1 MSVINTNVKSL
12 IAQNSLTTNNRKLS
26 DTMEALSTGKRINK
40 AGDDAAGL
48 AISEKMTSQVRGL
61 NQAVRNANDAI
72 SMIQTAEGALVEVT
86 NMLQRMRELSVQ
98 ASNDTNTTD
107 DRSYLNMEYQ
117 SLKNEINR
125 VVKNTQWNGMNLLDG
140 SFLANV
146 STTNSGAAAGTFV
159 SGETRFQVGAN
170 ANQVITHTFADFDDQ
185 VAVAQVGTL
194 TMRTNEDLANTLYS
208 GKTLGSGEVLRV
220 TVNNTVLSITPGS
233 ATSADAT
240 TLGALLAS
248 AINESTAL
256 SQLVSA
262 TAATGTVTITS
273 LVAGTEFSV
282 LTNLKPNQSSLGFQ
296 TTTYNSSKG
305 WSTIAGSGII
315 NQTDSQ
321 KATQTLDAALQVVN
335 KSRSQMGAT
344 INRLTYAADNLTNIS
359 TNTQASR
366 SRILDAD
373 YASTTTELARTQI
386 IQQAATAMLAQAN
399 QQPQTVL
406 SLLK

>member
-12 IAQNSLTTNNRKLS
+12 IAQNSLTTNNRRLS
-26 DTMEALSTGKRINK
+26 DAMESLSTGKRINK

-48 AISEKMTSQVRGL
+48 AISEKMTSHVRGL

-98 ASNDTNTTD
+98 SANDTNTTD
-107 DRSYLNMEYQ
+107 DRSYLDMEFQ

-140 SFLANV
+140 SFLGNV
-146 STTNSGAAAGTFV
+146 STTVSGAAAGDRI
-159 SGETRFQVGAN
+159 SGEMRFQIGAN
-170 ANQVITHTFADFDDQ
+170 ANQTITHVFKDFDDQ
-185 VAVAQVGTL
+185 IAVAQVGTIEF
-194 TMRTNEDLANTLYS
+194 RANEDLALTTYS
-208 GKTLGSGEVLRV
+208 TGVIGSGQVVRI
-220 TVNNTVLSITPGS
+220 TVNNSVISISPTS
-233 ATSADAT
+233 ATSATPAEIA
-240 TLGALLAS
+240 GAVAS
-248 AINESTAL
+248 AINENTSL
-256 SQLVSA
+256 SQLVEA
-262 TAATGTVTITS
+262 TVSGGILTITS

-282 LTNLKPNQSSLGFQ
+282 LTNLSARESELGF
-296 TTTYNSSKG
+296 TMTTYNSSQG
-305 WSTIAGSGII
+305 WKDIAGEGII
-315 NQTDSQ
+315 DQKDAQ
-321 KATQTLDAALQVVN
+321 KAIRTLDQAIGVVN

-399 QQPQTVL
+399 QQPQMVL